1 LFGMKRCLLNWI
13 NACSAITLLVS
24 CQGVAVQSQSDL
36 LPHIRKPTALFIHSR
51 PLQLDA
57 EAWETLVSQVQ
68 VQLSQHKAFRV
79 LLTPEQ
85 QQQRLKASPGL
96 RTDLRLYRT
105 TLILTGISDRALAN
119 RLMPRLGVEQ
129 FLVFQVEVYPCTK
142 ACKGPEQLLVRFIL
156 REPTSDKVV
165 LRTRKNI
172 QLGSDA
178 LETEVLKSEITT
190 LVDEVLSTFE
200 DAYVVPWHQWRH
212 EHLKPSD
219 RRVLRSKLEL

>member
-1 LFGMKRCLLNWI
+1 MKRCLLNWI

-85 QQQRLKASPGL
+85 QQQRIKDSPQL

-105 TLILTGISDRALAN
+105 TLTLTGISDRTLAN
-119 RLMPRLGVEQ
+119 RLMSGLGVEQ
-129 FLVFQVEVYPCTK
+129 FLIFQVEVYPCTK
-142 ACKGPEQLLVRFIL
+142 ECKGPEQLLARFIL
-156 REPTSDKVV
+156 RKPNSNAVV

-172 QLGSDA
+172 QLSSSDLEAEA
-178 LETEVLKSEITT
+178 LPGEITD
-190 LVDEVLSTFE
+190 LVDEVLVVFE
-200 DAYVVPWHQWRH
+200 EAYVVPWHQWRY
-212 EHLKPSD
+212 EHLKPRE
-219 RRVLRSKLEL
+219 RRTSRSELEL